1 VGCVGCLPLR
11 LPDTTRR
18 RKRTTYSI
26 RCSRM
31 RLYESLD
38 YPYRRT
44 IRRGGALL
52 VVLLVTAVVVVFIVI
67 ASTVS
72 ESRSPSQASSLS
84 APAPNQNNNNY
95 APAPQP
101 PTTFEQGGSTE
112 WHNDFVAETGR
123 VGAPP
128 SIQEDAFSS
137 FASAL
142 AASKDLLVVGSK
154 GATVNNVEQV
164 GSVFVYEKESTFGP
178 WTLVQHLFDTTAMM
192 DTDQGLQF
200 GSAVALSD
208 DGDDN
213 LIVVGAPG
221 GDVNAT
227 NSGSAYTF
235 VRNETNGDWQPRHRL
250 TAPDG
255 AANDAFGAAIA
266 VEDEVLLV
274 GAPMANKVYI
284 FEQDSVTQL
293 WAVIGTLQPPASASA
308 AAEGFGSSMA
318 LKDGLLVV
326 GAPATTQASATA
338 TGTVYVYRRRPNN
351 NFAPKDTLKAS
362 DGIAGDGFA
371 VSVATDGE
379 SILVGAPAAS
389 AAYVFEEG
397 TVNEWTEISKL
408 EPPNTTSE
416 ASFGTAVAVDGDLIA
431 VTASVDGST
440 SSSGTAYLFIKG
452 CRTSDGTNWAPRGQ
466 LIPADSSSIGDS
478 FGLTAQLV
486 DGVVFVGSSEPSA
499 VYVFNVPIALG
510 PTCTPTEEPS
520 AAPTLLPISP
530 VEAPGAATTQPT
542 PKRGV
547 QFTAES
553 QMPSPRGNSCEHCS
567 SAFGLIH
574 GYRMYDNVFC
584 GDVCVVPS
592 LVGIAESFGWSCEEC
607 GKS

>member
-1 VGCVGCLPLR
+1 M
-11 LPDTTRR
+11 
-18 RKRTTYSI
+18 TYSI
-26 RCSRM
+26 QCIRM
-31 RLYESLD
+31 RRYESLD
-38 YPYRRT
+38 YPYRRAV
-44 IRRGGALL
+44 RRGGALL
-52 VVLLVTAVVVVFIVI
+52 VVLLVTAVVVVFVVI

-72 ESRSPSQASSLS
+72 ESRSSSQASSLS
-84 APAPNQNNNNY
+84 APAPNNY
-95 APAPQP
+95 AQAPQP
-101 PTTFEQGGSTE
+101 PTTSEQGGNTE
-112 WHNDFVAETGR
+112 SQDDPLLPSNPGAHNDFVAETGR
-123 VGAPP
+123 VEAPP

-154 GATVNNVEQV
+154 GATVNNVELV

-178 WTLVQHLFDTTAMM
+178 WTLVQQLFDTTAMM

-200 GSAVALSD
+200 GSAVALSN

-213 LIVVGAPG
+213 LMVVGAPG

-235 VRNETNGDWQPRHRL
+235 VRSETNGDWQLWHRL

-255 AANDAFGAAIA
+255 AANDAFGTAVA

-284 FEQDSVTQL
+284 FELDSVTQL
-293 WAVIGTLQPPASASA
+293 WAVIGTLQPPASAST

-326 GAPATTQASATA
+326 GAPATTQASATGA
-338 TGTVYVYRRRPNN
+338 VFVYRRRPNN

-362 DGIAGDGFA
+362 DGVAGDGFA

-379 SILVGAPAAS
+379 NILVGAPTAS

-397 TVNEWTEISKL
+397 TVNKWTEISKL
-408 EPPNTTSE
+408 EPPNSTNE
-416 ASFGTAVAVDGDLIA
+416 ASFGTALAVESDLIA
-431 VTASVDGST
+431 ITASVDGST
-440 SSSGTAYLFIKG
+440 SSSGTAYVYMKG
-452 CRTSDGTNWAPRGQ
+452 CRTSDGTNWVPHGQ
-466 LIPADSSSIGDS
+466 LMPADSSSFGDS

-486 DGVVFVGSSEPSA
+486 DGVVFVGSSDPSA
-499 VYVFNVPIALG
+499 VYIFNVPIALG
-510 PTCTPTEEPS
+510 PTCTPTDEPS
-520 AAPTLLPISP
+520 AAPVQLTVPSVDAP
-530 VEAPGAATTQPT
+530 VAATSQPT

-547 QFTAES
+547 DPQIIPLTES
-553 QMPSPRGNSCEHCS
+553 PTPSPRCDRCS
-567 SAFGLIH
+567 SVFGLIH

-584 GDVCVVPS
+584 ADVCVVPS
-592 LVGIAESFGWSCEEC
+592 LVGMAESLGWSCGEC
-607 GKS
+607 G